1 MVSPTTERKTA
12 MPAFNVSPLPASLV
26 DQARSAALADG
37 TAVEV
42 TGNDDAPF
50 PVRCCLRDATA
61 EEGVLLLSMRPRSGD
76 SPYAAP
82 GPVYIHREP
91 CAGYSPRGDVPQ
103 ILRGRTL
110 SLRGYTDEH
119 MITGTAVVAGDDLEG
134 AAQQLLHLPGT
145 AYLFVHFAGPGCYAC
160 RIDPAA

>member
-1 MVSPTTERKTA
+1 
-12 MPAFNVSPLPASLV
+12 MPAFTVTPLPASLV

-42 TGNDDAPF
+42 ASNDDAPF
-50 PVRCCLRDATA
+50 PVRCCLHDATA
-61 EEGVLLLSMRPRSGD
+61 EEGVLLLSMQPQSDD

-82 GPVYIHREP
+82 GPVYIHRDR
-91 CAGYSPRGDVPQ
+91 CAGYSPQGDVPQ

-119 MITGTAVVAGDDLEG
+119 MITGTAVVAGDDVEG
-134 AAQQLLHLPGT
+134 AAQRAARRARNCVPVRALRRPRLLRVSHRSGRLT
-145 AYLFVHFAGPGCYAC
+145 AV
-160 RIDPAA
+160 

>member
-1 MVSPTTERKTA
+1 
-12 MPAFNVSPLPASLV
+12 MPAFTVTPLPASLV
-26 DQARSAALADG
+26 DQARCAALADG

-42 TGNDDAPF
+42 ASNDDAPF
-50 PVRCCLRDATA
+50 PVRCCLHDATA
-61 EEGVLLLSMRPRSGD
+61 EEGVLLLSMQPQSDD

-82 GPVYIHREP
+82 GPVYIHRDR
-91 CAGYSPRGDVPQ
+91 CAGYHPSRRTVPQ

-119 MITGTAVVAGDDLEG
+119 MITGTAVVAGDDVEG
-134 AAQQLLHLPGT
+134 AAHELLDVPGT

>member
-1 MVSPTTERKTA
+1 
-12 MPAFNVSPLPASLV
+12 MPAFTISPLPASLV
-26 DQARSAALADG
+26 EQARSAALADG

-42 TGNDDAPF
+42 TSNDDAPF
-50 PVRCCLRDATA
+50 PVRCCLHDATA
-61 EEGVLLLSMRPRSGD
+61 EEGVLLLSIQPRSGE

-82 GPVYIHREP
+82 GPVYIHRDR
-91 CAGYSPRGDVPQ
+91 CAGYHPPKGDVPQ

-119 MITGTAVVAGDDLEG
+119 MITGTAVVAGDDVET
-134 AAQQLLHLPGT
+134 AAPQLLAVPGT

>member
-1 MVSPTTERKTA
+1 
-12 MPAFNVSPLPASLV
+12 MPAFIVTPLPAPLV
-26 DQARSAALADG
+26 DQARRAALADG
-37 TAVEV
+37 SAVEV
-42 TGNDDAPF
+42 TSNDDAPF
-50 PVRCCLRDATA
+50 PVRCCLQDATA
-61 EEGVLLLSMRPRSGD
+61 EEGVLLLSMQPQTGD

-82 GPVYIHREP
+82 GPVYIHRDR
-91 CAGYSPRGDVPQ
+91 CAGSSPQSDVPQ

-119 MITGTAVVAGDDLEG
+119 MITGTAVVPGEDVEG
-134 AAQQLLHLPGT
+134 AAGQLLDVPET

>member
-1 MVSPTTERKTA
+1 
-12 MPAFNVSPLPASLV
+12 MPAFTITALPASLV
-26 DQARSAALADG
+26 DQARCAALADG
-37 TAVEV
+37 IAVEV
-42 TGNDDAPF
+42 TSNDDAPF
-50 PVRCCLRDATA
+50 PVRCCLHDAA
-61 EEGVLLLSMRPRSGD
+61 ADEGVLLVSMQPRSGD

-82 GPVYIHREP
+82 GPVYIHRDR
-91 CAGYSPRGDVPQ
+91 CDGYSRHGEVPQ

-119 MITGTAVVAGDDLEG
+119 MITGTAVVAGDDVEG
-134 AAQQLLHLPGT
+134 AAQQLLDVPGT

>member
-1 MVSPTTERKTA
+1 
-12 MPAFNVSPLPASLV
+12 MPGFTVSPLPTSLV
-26 DQARSAALADG
+26 EQARSAALADG

-50 PVRCCLRDATA
+50 PVRCCLHDATA
-61 EEGVLLLSMRPRSGD
+61 EEGVLLLSVQPHSGD

-82 GPVYIHREP
+82 GPVYIHRDR
-91 CAGYSPRGDVPQ
+91 CAGYGSRAEVPQ

-119 MITGTAVVAGDDLEG
+119 MITGTAVVAGDDVEE
-134 AAQQLLHLPGT
+134 AAQQLLDLPGT

-160 RIDPAA
+160 RIDPAD

>member
-1 MVSPTTERKTA
+1 
-12 MPAFNVSPLPASLV
+12 MPAFTVSPLPASLV
-26 DQARSAALADG
+26 DQDRSAALADG

-42 TGNDDAPF
+42 TSNDDAPF
-50 PVRCCLRDATA
+50 PVRCCLHDATA
-61 EEGVLLLSMRPRSGD
+61 EEGVLLLSVQPRSAD

-82 GPVYIHREP
+82 GPVYIHRDR
-91 CAGYSPRGDVPQ
+91 CAGYHLQGNVPQ

-119 MITGTAVVAGDDLEG
+119 MITGTAVVAGDDVET
-134 AAQQLLHLPGT
+134 AAQQLLAEPGT

>member
-1 MVSPTTERKTA
+1 V
-12 MPAFNVSPLPASLV
+12 
-26 DQARSAALADG
+26 Q
-37 TAVEV
+37 
-42 TGNDDAPF
+42 
-50 PVRCCLRDATA
+50 
-61 EEGVLLLSMRPRSGD
+61 PRSGD

-82 GPVYIHREP
+82 GPVYIHRDR
-91 CAGYSPRGDVPQ
+91 CGGYHPQGDVPQ

-119 MITGTAVVAGDDLEG
+119 MITGTAVVAGDDVET
-134 AAQQLLHLPGT
+134 AAQQLLAEPGT

>member
-1 MVSPTTERKTA
+1 
-12 MPAFNVSPLPASLV
+12 MPAFTVSPLPASLV

-42 TGNDDAPF
+42 TSNDDAPF
-50 PVRCCLRDATA
+50 PVRCCLHDATA
-61 EEGVLLLSMRPRSGD
+61 EEGVLLLSVQPRSAD

-82 GPVYIHREP
+82 GPVYIHRDR
-91 CAGYSPRGDVPQ
+91 CAGYEPGGNVPP

-119 MITGTAVVAGDDLEG
+119 MIAGTAVVAGDDVEA
-134 AAQQLLHLPGT
+134 AAQQLLAEPGT

-160 RIDPAA
+160 RIDPTV

>member
-1 MVSPTTERKTA
+1 
-12 MPAFNVSPLPASLV
+12 MPPFTVSPLPASLV

-42 TGNDDAPF
+42 TGNDEAPF

-61 EEGVLLLSMRPRSGD
+61 EEGVLLLSMQPRSGG

-82 GPVYIHREP
+82 GPVYIHRDR
-91 CAGYSPRGDVPQ
+91 CAGYSPRGEVPQ

-119 MITGTAVVAGDDLEG
+119 MMTGTAVVAGDDLED

>member
-1 MVSPTTERKTA
+1 
-12 MPAFNVSPLPASLV
+12 MPPFTVSPLPASLV

-61 EEGVLLLSMRPRSGD
+61 EEGVLLLSMQPRSGG

-82 GPVYIHREP
+82 GPVYIHRDR
-91 CAGYSPRGDVPQ
+91 CAGYSPRGEVPQ
-103 ILRGRTL
+103 MLRGRTL

-119 MITGTAVVAGDDLEG
+119 MMTGTAVVAGDDLED

>member
-1 MVSPTTERKTA
+1 
-12 MPAFNVSPLPASLV
+12 MPPFTVSPLPASLV

-61 EEGVLLLSMRPRSGD
+61 EEGVLLLSMQPRSGG

-82 GPVYIHREP
+82 GPVYIHRDR
-91 CAGYSPRGDVPQ
+91 CAGYSPRGEVPQ

-110 SLRGYTDEH
+110 SLRGYMDEH
-119 MITGTAVVAGDDLEG
+119 MITGTAVVAGDDLED
-134 AAQQLLHLPGT
+134 AAQQLLRLPGT

>member
-1 MVSPTTERKTA
+1 
-12 MPAFNVSPLPASLV
+12 MPAFTVSPLPASLV

-42 TGNDDAPF
+42 TSNEDAPF
-50 PVRCCLRDATA
+50 PVRCCLHDATA
-61 EEGVLLLSMRPRSGD
+61 EEGVLLLSMQPRSGD

-82 GPVYIHREP
+82 GPVYIHRNR
-91 CAGYSPRGDVPQ
+91 CTGYSSRAEVPQ

-119 MITGTAVVAGDDLEG
+119 MITGTAVVAGDDVER
-134 AAQQLLHLPGT
+134 AAQQLLDVPGT

>member
-1 MVSPTTERKTA
+1 
-12 MPAFNVSPLPASLV
+12 MPPFTVSPLPASLV

-42 TGNDDAPF
+42 TSGDDAPF
-50 PVRCCLRDATA
+50 PVRCCLHDATA
-61 EEGVLLLSMRPRSGD
+61 EEGVLLLSIQPRSGD

-82 GPVYIHREP
+82 GPVYIHR
-91 CAGYSPRGDVPQ
+91 D
-103 ILRGRTL
+103 RGRTL

-119 MITGTAVVAGDDLEG
+119 MITGTAVVAGDDVEG
-134 AAQQLLHLPGT
+134 AAQQLLDVPGT

>member
-1 MVSPTTERKTA
+1 
-12 MPAFNVSPLPASLV
+12 MPAFTVSPLPASQV

-42 TGNDDAPF
+42 TSNDDAPF
-50 PVRCCLRDATA
+50 PVRCCLHDATA
-61 EEGVLLLSMRPRSGD
+61 DEGVLLLSMQPQSGD

-82 GPVYIHREP
+82 GPVYIHRDR
-91 CAGYSPRGDVPQ
+91 CAGYSREGEVPQ
-103 ILRGRTL
+103 MLRGRTL

-119 MITGTAVVAGDDLEG
+119 MITGTAVVAGEDVES
-134 AAQQLLHLPGT
+134 AAQQLLDVPGT

>member
-1 MVSPTTERKTA
+1 
-12 MPAFNVSPLPASLV
+12 MPAFTISPLPASLV
-26 DQARSAALADG
+26 DQARSAALAHG
-37 TAVEV
+37 TAVDV
-42 TGNDDAPF
+42 TSNDDAPF
-50 PVRCCLRDATA
+50 PVRCCLHDATA
-61 EEGVLLLSMRPRSGD
+61 EEGVLLLSIQPRSGD

-82 GPVYIHREP
+82 GPVYIHRDR
-91 CAGYSPRGDVPQ
+91 CDGYSPKGAVPQ

-119 MITGTAVVAGDDLEG
+119 MITGTAVVAGDDVET
-134 AAQQLLHLPGT
+134 AAPQLLAVPGT

>member
-1 MVSPTTERKTA
+1 
-12 MPAFNVSPLPASLV
+12 LV
-26 DQARSAALADG
+26 DDARSAALADG

-42 TGNDDAPF
+42 RNNDDAPF
-50 PVRCCLRDATA
+50 PVRCCLHDAAA
-61 EEGVLLLSMRPRSGD
+61 EEGVLLLSIQPRSGH

-82 GPVYIHREP
+82 GPVYIHRDR
-91 CAGYSPRGDVPQ
+91 CAGYSPKGDVPQ

-119 MITGTAVVAGDDLEG
+119 MITATAVVAGDDVEG
-134 AAQQLLHLPGT
+134 AAQQLLDVSGT